1 MTLVNF
7 EKDLP
12 DFTLRAGFMVEKKEV
27 VVLWGESGAG
37 KTTILNCLAGLAAP
51 DRGEISIEG
60 EPVYSS
66 SRNVMLPPQGR
77 HIGYVFQHYALFPHL
92 SVLENVAFALPRE
105 RKAEAQSYLE
115 RFGIGHLARRQ
126 PLSLSGGE
134 RQRLALAR
142 ALATEPRLLLLDEPF
157 SALDHHTKEEMY
169 REFLKLREELTMS
182 TILVSHD
189 RQEAELLGSR
199 LIQVIDGEAL
209 E

>member
-60 EPVYSS
+60 GPVYSS

>member
-1 MTLVNF
+1 MTLVNI

-12 DFTLRAGFMVEKKEV
+12 DFTLRAGFMVDKKEV

-37 KTTILNCLAGLAAP
+37 KTTILNCIAGLAFP

-60 EPVYSS
+60 ESVYSS
-66 SRNVMLPPQGR
+66 SRNLLLPPQKR

-92 SVLENVAFALPRE
+92 SVLDNVAFALPKE
-105 RKAEAQSYLE
+105 RKSEARSYLG
-115 RFGIGHLARRQ
+115 RFGIEHLAARQ

-142 ALATEPRLLLLDEPF
+142 ALATEPELLLLDEPF

-199 LIQVIDGEAL
+199 LIEVSDGEAL